1 MAPGRHMTVKL
12 DRKPVVAGVD
22 VGGTWI
28 RVAVLGGARGARR
41 IRLPASDVPD
51 LRTLLPMAWGPFA
64 GRKRIAAL
72 VVASRGIW
80 TARERRAF
88 ARDLR
93 PLAERVEVL
102 SDAEAA
108 LLGALSGRPGVLL
121 LSGTGSIAVGRD
133 ARDRLARAGGFGPLL
148 GDEGSAFW
156 LGREWLRATMRR
168 EDSMSVRALV
178 RAPDS
183 VRRIAALAPRVLR
196 CANDGDRRARTIVRA
211 AQHHLAGLVIDVA
224 RTLGLPRP
232 VDVTW
237 AGSLMENA
245 TFRRG
250 IVRALAREGFSARW
264 CSPEMEPVL
273 AAAQRAQRLARQ

>member
-1 MAPGRHMTVKL
+1 M
-12 DRKPVVAGVD
+12 
-22 VGGTWI
+22 
-28 RVAVLGGARGARR
+28 
-41 IRLPASDVPD
+41 
-51 LRTLLPMAWGPFA
+51 
-64 GRKRIAAL
+64 
-72 VVASRGIW
+72 
-80 TARERRAF
+80 
-88 ARDLR
+88 
-93 PLAERVEVL
+93 L

-168 EDSMSVRALV
+168 EDSMSARALV

>member
-156 LGREWLRATMRR
+156 R
-168 EDSMSVRALV
+168 EDSMSARALV